1 MADFR
6 PLILTTLKH
15 YSFKKLRNLRALHFF
30 SNILQLQNLNQ
41 PGTNHNRKPKSII
54 IVILARQALGLASH
68 TICMETDH
76 NPILK
81 YEPHFG

>member
-1 MADFR
+1 MDDFR
-6 PLILTTLKH
+6 PLILTTLTH
-15 YSFKKLRNLRALHFF
+15 YSFKKRRNLRALYFL
-30 SNILQLQNLNQ
+30 SSMLQLQNPNQ
-41 PGTNHNRKPKSII
+41 PGTNHNRKQKLII
-54 IVILARQALGLASH
+54 IVTLARQALGLASH